1 MAQITGW
8 LIDLYPNETG
18 LALWL
23 LGDNGARHKL
33 HIDFPVTFY
42 AAGAFQS
49 LRQAWRFLQS
59 RNVSLARETRRDLF
73 SGERAV
79 LAVTVHTPA
88 ALPGLFAELSGN
100 FQRWTTTTR
109 TSRSH
114 CVSPPGQASAC
125 WGAAGS
131 T

>member
-1 MAQITGW
+1 

-23 LGDNGARHKL
+23 LGDDGARHKL

-59 RNVSLARETRRDLF
+59 RKVSLARETRRDLF

-88 ALPGLFAELSGN
+88 ALPGLFAELSGE
-100 FQRWTTTTR
+100 F
-109 TSRSH
+109 
-114 CVSPPGQASAC
+114 PALDYYDADIPLP
-125 WGAAGS
+125 AAFCRPDRRQPAG
-131 T
+131 TLQDRPDR